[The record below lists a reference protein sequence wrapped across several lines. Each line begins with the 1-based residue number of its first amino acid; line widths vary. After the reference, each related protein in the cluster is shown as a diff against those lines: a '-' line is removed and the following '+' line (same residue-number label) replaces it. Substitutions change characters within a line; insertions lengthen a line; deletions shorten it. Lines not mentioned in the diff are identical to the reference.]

1 MLLNVA
7 ARFSHPEANR
17 EVRLGQ
23 ATIAYLFQRAPRRSI
38 GFIVRPDGLVVR
50 APRLAAVR
58 DVEAALQEK
67 SAWILRKLQE
77 VQMRQHM
84 QAPTPL
90 PPISSAEKAAFRVH
104 LVQRLNHFAPLL
116 GVQWRSLSLGTAR
129 TRWGSARADGSIRLN
144 VGLIRVAPALVDYV
158 VVHELS
164 HLREM
169 NHSPRFWAI
178 VASVLPNHAD
188 LRKLLKRESI
198 T

>member
-58 DVEAALQEK
+58 EVEAALQEK

-77 VQMRQHM
+77 VQLRQHM

-116 GVQWRSLSLGTAR
+116 GVQWRSLV
-129 TRWGSARADGSIRLN
+129 WGPRAPGWAGPLAVAQFRFT
-144 VGLIRVAPALVDYV
+144 VG
-158 VVHELS
+158 
-164 HLREM
+164 
-169 NHSPRFWAI
+169 
-178 VASVLPNHAD
+178 
-188 LRKLLKRESI
+188 
-198 T
+198 